1 MNSVSLR
8 WATPILATLTAVLDA
23 GHLAHLFDAEVLV
36 LISAI
41 VTAAVGFFAA
51 IKQRSE
57 EMESVKAPQPMP
69 TKAK

>member
-51 IKQRSE
+51 IKQRPGE
-57 EMESVKAPQPMP
+57 VEPAKAPQAVP
-69 TKAK
+69 KK